1 MANLVRLK
9 QLDQPELSG
18 YILDVTDQSYYPSNN
33 PSGYISD
40 VASDNSFVVL
50 SGNLNTTGSNLS
62 ATINTSGAALSGLVL
77 VTGSYLNSKIDT
89 LSGNLSVTN
98 ANVSTVSGDA
108 QYAISLV
115 TGFEVEVSGVISGEV
130 SGLTVLITGT
140 SGVLNTKINNLSGD
154 LGARITDL
162 ENNFATTGS
171 NFLDL
176 NSNGQ
181 AVEGTKTFNNTTS
194 FKLINLIPFEGNY
207 SNPGGQNQL
216 MFTQFIEQYS
226 FAASGLGTITG
237 AAFITKV
244 MQQNNVE
251 CIISSIIY
259 TGSY

>member
-9 QLDQPELSG
+9 QLDKPELSG
-18 YILDVTDQSYYPSNN
+18 YILDVTDQNYYPSNN

-40 VASDNSFVVL
+40 ISSDNNFIVL
-50 SGNLNTTGSNLS
+50 SGNLNTTGANLTS
-62 ATINTSGAALSGLVL
+62 AINSSGSVLSGLVISS
-77 VTGSYLNSKIDT
+77 GSYLDAKINT
-89 LSGNLSVTN
+89 LSGNLNTTN
-98 ANVSTVSGDA
+98 VNLSSVSGDT
-108 QYAISLV
+108 QYAISLI
-115 TGFEVEVSGVISGEV
+115 TGFEVEVSGAISGEV
-130 SGLTVLITGT
+130 SGLTILITGT
-140 SGVLNTKINNLSGD
+140 SGVLDTKINNVSGN

-181 AVEGTKTFNNTTS
+181 TVEGSKTFNNTVG
-194 FKLINLIPFEGNY
+194 FKKIDILPYTGNY
-207 SNPGGQNQL
+207 SNPGGQHGIL
-216 MFTQFIEQYS
+216 FTQFLDNYS
-226 FAASGLGTITG
+226 FNVSGLGTITG
-237 AAFITKV
+237 DAFVTKI

>member
-9 QLDQPELSG
+9 QLDKPELSG

-40 VASDNSFVVL
+40 ISSDNNFIVL

-62 ATINTSGAALSGLVL
+62 STINTSGSALSGLVL
-77 VTGSYLNSKIDT
+77 SSGSYLSSKIDT
-89 LSGNLSVTN
+89 LSGNLNTTN
-98 ANVSTVSGDA
+98 VNLSTVSGNA
-108 QYAISLV
+108 QYAISLI
-115 TGFEVEVSGVISGEV
+115 TGYELEVSGVISGEV

-140 SGVLNTKINNLSGD
+140 SGVLNTKIDNVSGN

-176 NSNGQ
+176 NSNNQ
-181 AVEGTKTFNNTTS
+181 TVQGTKIFNNTVG
-194 FKLINLIPFEGNY
+194 FKKIDILPYTGNY
-207 SNPGGQNQL
+207 SNPGGEHGIL
-216 MFTQFIEQYS
+216 FTQFIDNYS

-237 AAFITKV
+237 DAFVTKI
-244 MQQNNVE
+244 MQQNNIE

>member
-9 QLDQPELSG
+9 QLDKPELSG

-40 VASDNSFVVL
+40 IKSDNDFIVL
-50 SGNLNTTGSNLS
+50 SGNLAVTGSSLNS
-62 ATINTSGAALSGLVL
+62 IINASGAALSGLVIS
-77 VTGSYLNSKIDT
+77 TGNYLNSKIDT
-89 LSGNLSVTN
+89 LSGYVEVTN
-98 ANVSTVSGDA
+98 LNVTTISGNT
-108 QYAISLV
+108 QYAINLI
-115 TGFEVEVSGVISGEV
+115 TGFETEVSGVISGEV

-140 SGVLNTKINNLSGD
+140 SGVLNTKINNVSGD

-181 AVEGTKTFNNTTS
+181 TVQGTKTFNNTTS

-207 SNPGGQNQL
+207 SNPGGQNEL
-216 MFTQFIEQYS
+216 MYTQFIEQYS

-237 AAFITKV
+237 AAFITKI